1 MLSST
6 AHIEP
11 PKRFI
16 VSWSICRLMDPLLH
30 PALRQR
36 RPVHDAGDDDLEVQQ
51 TTQDVALT
59 YLH

>member
-1 MLSST
+1 M
-6 AHIEP
+6 
-11 PKRFI
+11 F
-16 VSWSICRLMDPLLH
+16 PLLH